1 MIMSDTQSHHCPNC
15 ESLADELASVKDDR
29 DLWKQSEGG
38 CSAQYEKLSA
48 ENERLQRE
56 CREQRLT
63 LIAAVVA
70 SGCKIVIGITDAIRA
85 PDYELRKS
93 VDPSNGAFILTA
105 APQEAK
111 P

>member
-1 MIMSDTQSHHCPNC
+1 MQNDTSNPKGTPKLASMGKVIVTANRPSQHCPNC
-15 ESLADELASVKDDR
+15 EALA
-29 DLWKQSEGG
+29 
-38 CSAQYEKLSA
+38 A
-48 ENERLQRE
+48 EIERLRRE

-70 SGCKIVIGITDAIRA
+70 SGGKIVISMIDAMRA

-93 VDPSNGAFILTA
+93 HDPSNCAFILTA
-105 APQEAK
+105 ALQETK

>member
-1 MIMSDTQSHHCPNC
+1 MIMSDTQSQHCPNC

-48 ENERLQRE
+48 ENERLRDEVVELWHQAPSEDRSLQE
-56 CREQRLT
+56 CLGMDIDQY
-63 LIAAVVA
+63 VA
-70 SGCKIVIGITDAIRA
+70 WANPKQDT
-85 PDYELRKS
+85 
-93 VDPSNGAFILTA
+93 
-105 APQEAK
+105 K